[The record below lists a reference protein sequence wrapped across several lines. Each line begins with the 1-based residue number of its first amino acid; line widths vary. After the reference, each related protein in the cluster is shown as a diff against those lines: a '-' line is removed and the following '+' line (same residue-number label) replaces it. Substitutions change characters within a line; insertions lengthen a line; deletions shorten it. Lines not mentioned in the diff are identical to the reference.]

1 MNSFGI
7 FETYYSAHQLA
18 SSTPSD
24 IAWIG
29 SFQVIPSWTQIDEIF
44 CMFCGGLFA
53 GRIFDSHGP
62 RWLLA
67 GGSALFLLCFFVIP
81 ECTEYWQFFLAQGV
95 AFGISISTMYEL
107 HLNIRFNGRFFPS
120 VACISHWFRRKRAI
134 AMGIVYSGSSI
145 GGVVWPILM
154 SHLLNNPS
162 IGFKWS
168 LRIAGFINVPIL
180 DPCI

>member
-1 MNSFGI
+1 MSYSNQARWISFSTFGFVNSFGI
-7 FETYYSAHQLA
+7 FETYYSAHQLS

-29 SFQVIPSWTQIDEIF
+29 SFQVIPLWTQVDKIF

-67 GGSALFLLCFFVIP
+67 GGSAFFLLCFFVIP

-95 AFGISISTMYEL
+95 AFGISISTMYQL
-107 HLNIRFNGRFFPS
+107 HLFVLMVDF
-120 VACISHWFRRKRAI
+120 SHQLRA
-134 AMGIVYSGSSI
+134 
-145 GGVVWPILM
+145 
-154 SHLLNNPS
+154 
-162 IGFKWS
+162 
-168 LRIAGFINVPIL
+168 
-180 DPCI
+180 